1 MREHAF
7 GLLTRTCATAAV
19 ALLFVAAFRNMAD
32 GDVPHPRAFWVVL
45 AGLVCFAIGKMSV
58 IARGRLVS
66 FGSVHMTESTGNVYR
81 FGYWL
86 MGLGILITFL

>member
-7 GLLTRTCATAAV
+7 GWVTKICTTAAV
-19 ALLFVAAFRNMAD
+19 ALLFVVAILNMAD
-32 GDVPHPRAFWVVL
+32 GMVPHPRQLSVVL
-45 AGLVCFAIGKMSV
+45 AGFVCFAIGKTSV

-66 FGSVHMTESTGNVYR
+66 FGSGHMSEGIANVYR

-86 MGLGILITFL
+86 MGLGILLTFL

>member
-7 GLLTRTCATAAV
+7 GIVTKTCATAAV
-19 ALLFVAAFRNMAD
+19 ALLFVAAFMNMAD
-32 GDVPHPRAFWVVL
+32 GAVPHPRRFLVVL
-45 AGLVCFAIGKMSV
+45 AGLACFSIAKMSV

-66 FGSVHMTESTGNVYR
+66 FGSRPMSQAMANVYR

-86 MGLGILITFL
+86 MGVGILVTFL